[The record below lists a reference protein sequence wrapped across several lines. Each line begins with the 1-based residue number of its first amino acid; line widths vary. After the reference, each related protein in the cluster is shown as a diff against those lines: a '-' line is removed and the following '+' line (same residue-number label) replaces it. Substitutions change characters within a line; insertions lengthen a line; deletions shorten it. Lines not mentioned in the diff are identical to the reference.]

1 VAGRNLEVE
10 QMIPRERVLAALDRK
25 PIDRVPFVETT
36 IGIGVG
42 EKLLNRKTPLVSIP
56 QLGLNLR
63 SVEDEKALSR
73 LLHRN
78 NISVRL
84 LAPTFSE
91 KPKGSGSQ
99 SFAGDG
105 LIKSMD
111 DFHKRFS
118 LPDPEDPSIYEP
130 IKPFIERKEEFA
142 VICSTRL
149 GFLSALLSIGFQTYM
164 ESIYFNPELI
174 DAVMSAY
181 VDWSARVLR
190 RVCDIG
196 VDVVATTDDFAF
208 RTGPFMSP
216 DAFRKWVVPYHLRAI
231 KEIRVPWILHTDGEI
246 HPIVEDLLKM
256 GIRGIHPIDPNCMD
270 IRAFKKEYG
279 KRVCILGNVNV
290 NTLSMATF
298 EETYGEVRDLIR
310 DLAPGYGY
318 MVSSGNSVPDYAKP
332 ENMLALARA
341 VEDFGKY

>member
-1 VAGRNLEVE
+1 
-10 QMIPRERVLAALDRK
+10 MDRK
-25 PIDRVPFVETT
+25 AIDRVPYVETA

-42 EKLLNRKTPLVSIP
+42 EELLNRKTPLVSIP

-63 SVEDEKALSR
+63 NVEDEKALSR
-73 LLHRN
+73 LLHRS

-91 KPKGSGSQ
+91 KRKGTGSQ

-111 DFHKRFS
+111 DFHKKFS

-164 ESIYFNPELI
+164 ESIYLNPELI
-174 DAVMSAY
+174 DAVMNAY

-190 RVCDIG
+190 RVCDMG

-216 DAFRKWVVPYHLRAI
+216 DAFRQWVVPYHLRAI

-246 HPIVEDLLKM
+246 RPIVEDLLKM

-270 IRAFKKEYG
+270 IRAFKNEYG
-279 KRVCILGNVNV
+279 KRVCIIGNVNV
-290 NTLSMATF
+290 NTLSMGTY

-310 DLAPGYGY
+310 DLAPGCGY